1 MAPLVLKGTGAALF
15 KKKKKLISIEVLV
28 AIMESEWTSGQ
39 KA

>member
-1 MAPLVLKGTGAALF
+1 MAPLVLNGTGCCL
-15 KKKKKLISIEVLV
+15 KKKKKELISIEVLV

>member
-1 MAPLVLKGTGAALF
+1 MELVAAL
-15 KKKKKLISIEVLV
+15 KKKKKKELISIEVLV